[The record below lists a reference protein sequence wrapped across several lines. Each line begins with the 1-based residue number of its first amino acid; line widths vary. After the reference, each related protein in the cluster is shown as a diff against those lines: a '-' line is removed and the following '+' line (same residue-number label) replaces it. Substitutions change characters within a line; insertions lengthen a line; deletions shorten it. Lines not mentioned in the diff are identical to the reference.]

1 MTKIL
6 DILNELES
14 TSSRKDKESI
24 LESHKTN
31 PLLQRVLSITM
42 DPRLNF
48 YIKKIDQVDTS
59 VLDDEDDDQLT
70 LSEGLDFI
78 VNELSTRKMT
88 GNTARSA
95 LNLTMESMRK
105 DDREVLRRVLLRD
118 LRCGVKV
125 PTVNKIFGEDFIHV
139 HPVMLCEAFSAAG
152 IERIFEENDEVIVQL
167 KADGARASIAV
178 HKDKVIVQT
187 RSGEI
192 LDLNGRFDFL
202 TSICPGFVIDGEL
215 LTRKNGKIESRK
227 VSNGIMNSIGHGTAD
242 PADVARVFMKA
253 WDIIPLETWES
264 KKKGDQKYIDRLQSL
279 KDVLSNIAD
288 KSIELI
294 EYHFVKTIEEA
305 NEICDA
311 WMASGE
317 EGAIVKSPNQLWEN
331 KRSKDAIKIKAERTG
346 EFRVVGFEYGRE
358 GKQFEGMLG
367 ALIVATDDEE
377 VLSNV
382 GGGFSVDQR
391 KNWLGYGSPEAMM
404 EANLIVELK
413 FNEVIRSR
421 ARATYALFLPR
432 FLVVRYDKS
441 TTNTLEELKAP
452 PKGQ

>member
-1 MTKIL
+1 MTIL
-6 DILNELES
+6 QILNQLQE
-14 TSSRKDKESI
+14 TSSRLDKEEI
-24 LESHKTN
+24 LRKNKEN
-31 PLLQRVLSITM
+31 ALLQRVLSVTM

-48 YIKKIDQVDTS
+48 YIKKIDQVETS
-59 VLDDEDDDQLT
+59 VLDDESDTSTT
-70 LSEGLDFI
+70 LDEGLDFI
-78 VNELSTRKMT
+78 IGQLSTRKIT
-88 GNTARSA
+88 GNAARAA
-95 LNLTMESMRK
+95 LNLTMENMTSE
-105 DDREVLRRVLLRD
+105 DREVLRRVMLRD

-178 HKDKVIVQT
+178 YEDKVIVQT

-192 LDLNGRFDFL
+192 LDLHGRFDFL
-202 TSICPGFVIDGEL
+202 TLICPGFVIDGEL

-253 WDIIPLETWES
+253 WDLIPLPTWES
-264 KKKGDQKYIDRLQSL
+264 KKKGNQKYKDRISALR
-279 KDVLSNIAD
+279 DVIAQITD
-288 KSIELI
+288 GTIELI
-294 EYHFVKTIEEA
+294 EQHIVKTPEEA
-305 NEICDA
+305 NEICA
-311 WMASGE
+311 EWMANGE
-317 EGAIVKSPNQLWEN
+317 EGAIIKSPNQLWEN

-358 GKQFEGMLG
+358 GKQFAGMLG
-367 ALIVATDDEE
+367 ALIVATDDGK
-377 VLSNV
+377 VVSNV

-391 KNWLGYGSPEAMM
+391 RNWLGYDTPEAMM

-413 FNEVIRSR
+413 FNEVIKSR
-421 ARATYALFLPR
+421 ARETYALFLPR
-432 FLVVRYDKS
+432 FLVVRYDK
-441 TTNTLEELKAP
+441 TETNTLEELQA
-452 PKGQ
+452 